1 MGQSVFSYFERIED
15 PRIERSKRHSLLD
28 IIGIT
33 LCGVVCGA
41 DNWEEIEAYGK
52 AK

>member
-1 MGQSVFSYFERIED
+1 MYSHLERIED
-15 PRIERSKRHSLLD
+15 PRIERSKRPSLLD
-28 IIGIT
+28 SIGIT
-33 LCGVVCGA
+33 VCGVVCGA